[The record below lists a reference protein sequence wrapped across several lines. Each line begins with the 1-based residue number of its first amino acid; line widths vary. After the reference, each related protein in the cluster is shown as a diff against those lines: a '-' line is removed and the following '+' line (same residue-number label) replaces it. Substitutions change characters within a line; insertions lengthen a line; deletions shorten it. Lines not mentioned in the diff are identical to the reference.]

1 MEIVMETQS
10 QTNPRQQPRHSIAVV
25 SRRTGISQ
33 LVLRAWERR
42 YRAVNPGR
50 TPTGRRKY
58 SDADLEKLALL
69 ANLTGAGH
77 RIGDIASLSVSDLQQ
92 LVRENAAAGVAPV
105 PATTVPQAEAGQL
118 MEEALRAVA
127 DLDSR
132 GLEKTLDRAL
142 VDLSKP
148 DLRRKLLVPLL
159 VEIGERWKDGKLRV
173 AHEHMATSI
182 VLAFLTAL
190 NARYQVAPGAPV
202 VAVATPSGQM
212 HELGALLAS
221 AHAYEAG
228 WDVLYLGPNLP
239 AEDIAAA
246 VRSRGARA
254 ILLSLVF
261 PHGDSHTTN
270 ELRELR
276 HLLGDDVQI
285 LAGGQAAES
294 YGEVLAEVG
303 ARVFLDL
310 DQLDSALI
318 L

>member
-1 MEIVMETQS
+1 METQS

-77 RIGDIASLSVSDLQQ
+77 RIGDIARLSVSDLQQ